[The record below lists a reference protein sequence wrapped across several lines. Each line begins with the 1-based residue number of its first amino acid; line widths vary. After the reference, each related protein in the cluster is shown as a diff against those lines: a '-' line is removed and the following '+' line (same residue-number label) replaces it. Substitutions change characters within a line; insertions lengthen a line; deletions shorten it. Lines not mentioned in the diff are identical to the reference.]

1 MWDEPADSERAARQM
16 QLPWPQIINAQKIP
30 TDLYGIY
37 GIPHLMLIAPDGT
50 IATRGIEGDEMRKAI
65 ADAFTPAAPE
75 TATEQ

>member
-1 MWDEPADSERAARQM
+1 
-16 QLPWPQIINAQKIP
+16 
-30 TDLYGIY
+30 
-37 GIPHLMLIAPDGT
+37 MLIAPDGT